1 MQEGNPGYPRL
12 EAGRNMVVE
21 KLPGGFRIHSLSPVE
36 TGYRGYFTVRPYPSR
51 STVNPQKAVQIV
63 NGSLPYEES
72 VTRDAGFVSV
82 DRLHWIKEEKGGPGI
97 GARRLRIPVPC
108 MPNLAVPAGR
118 SLVFLRITAHS
129 GGNADRLKFPDSGGG
144 TVYFV
149 HDYQVLDDVPKPKEG
164 VIYIPLA
171 EVECDDDGGCSVTQ
185 LNCGEPNGI
194 IMQYFGSDTLD
205 RGDDAGSSSSGGAD
219 SSSASGSDSTPG
231 SESSG
236 SGDPGS
242 GSGSESASASS
253 GSGTTDPSGSGS
265 ESASA
270 SSGSGATD
278 PSGSGTT
285 DPSGSGTT
293 DPSGSGTT
301 DPSGSGTTD
310 PSGSGTTDPSGSGGG
325 GGGHYD
331 PDLWYL
337 VADCT
342 RYLCHESIGIPNY
355 SGTVN
360 YYMAKG
366 DKIKF
371 EPEPSPPTAGQP
383 IVEWHG
389 IVMIEGPFQ
398 NRLDVT
404 QEHIDELNNLHI
416 GDEC

>member
-12 EAGRNMVVE
+12 EAGRNMVIE

-185 LNCGEPNGI
+185 LNCGEPNGV

-253 GSGTTDPSGSGS
+253 GSG
-265 ESASA
+265 A
-270 SSGSGATD
+270 
-278 PSGSGTT
+278 
-285 DPSGSGTT
+285 
-293 DPSGSGTT
+293 T

>member
-185 LNCGEPNGI
+185 LNCGEPNGV

-270 SSGSGATD
+270 SFGSGA
-278 PSGSGTT
+278 
-285 DPSGSGTT
+285 
-293 DPSGSGTT
+293 T

>member
-185 LNCGEPNGI
+185 LNCGEPNGV

-253 GSGTTDPSGSGS
+253 GSGTTDSSGSGS

-293 DPSGSGTT
+293 DPSR
-301 DPSGSGTTD
+301 
-310 PSGSGTTDPSGSGGG
+310 SGGG

>member
-185 LNCGEPNGI
+185 LNCGEPNGV

-253 GSGTTDPSGSGS
+253 GSG
-265 ESASA
+265 A
-270 SSGSGATD
+270 
-278 PSGSGTT
+278 T

>member
-185 LNCGEPNGI
+185 LNCGEPNGV

-236 SGDPGS
+236 SGDP
-242 GSGSESASASS
+242 E
-253 GSGTTDPSGSGS
+253 SGSGS

-278 PSGSGTT
+278 PSGSGAT

-293 DPSGSGTT
+293 DPSGSGT
-301 DPSGSGTTD
+301 PD

>member
-185 LNCGEPNGI
+185 LNCGEPNGV

-242 GSGSESASASS
+242 GSGSESSSASS
-253 GSGTTDPSGSGS
+253 GSGTTDSTGSGS

-270 SSGSGATD
+270 SSGSGA
-278 PSGSGTT
+278 
-285 DPSGSGTT
+285 
-293 DPSGSGTT
+293 T

>member
-185 LNCGEPNGI
+185 LNCGEPNGV

-253 GSGTTDPSGSGS
+253 GSG
-265 ESASA
+265 A
-270 SSGSGATD
+270 
-278 PSGSGTT
+278 
-285 DPSGSGTT
+285 T

>member
-185 LNCGEPNGI
+185 LNCGEPNGV

-236 SGDPGS
+236 SGDPES

-270 SSGSGATD
+270 SSGSG
-278 PSGSGTT
+278 TT
-285 DPSGSGTT
+285 DS
-293 DPSGSGTT
+293 
-301 DPSGSGTTD
+301 SGSGTTD

>member
-1 MQEGNPGYPRL
+1 
-12 EAGRNMVVE
+12 
-21 KLPGGFRIHSLSPVE
+21 
-36 TGYRGYFTVRPYPSR
+36 
-51 STVNPQKAVQIV
+51 
-63 NGSLPYEES
+63 
-72 VTRDAGFVSV
+72 
-82 DRLHWIKEEKGGPGI
+82 
-97 GARRLRIPVPC
+97 

-185 LNCGEPNGI
+185 LNCGEPNGV

-253 GSGTTDPSGSGS
+253 GSG
-265 ESASA
+265 A
-270 SSGSGATD
+270 
-278 PSGSGTT
+278 
-285 DPSGSGTT
+285 T

>member
-253 GSGTTDPSGSGS
+253 GSGTTDPSGSG
-265 ESASA
+265 
-270 SSGSGATD
+270 
-278 PSGSGTT
+278 
-285 DPSGSGTT
+285 
-293 DPSGSGTT
+293 
-301 DPSGSGTTD
+301 TTD

>member
-185 LNCGEPNGI
+185 LNCGEPNGV

-253 GSGTTDPSGSGS
+253 GSGTTDPSGSG
-265 ESASA
+265 
-270 SSGSGATD
+270 
-278 PSGSGTT
+278 TT
-285 DPSGSGTT
+285 DS
-293 DPSGSGTT
+293 
-301 DPSGSGTTD
+301 SGSGTTD

>member
-129 GGNADRLKFPDSGGG
+129 GGNADRLKFPDSSGG

-185 LNCGEPNGI
+185 LNCGEPNGV

-253 GSGTTDPSGSGS
+253 GSGTTDSSGSGS

-285 DPSGSGTT
+285 DPSR
-293 DPSGSGTT
+293 
-301 DPSGSGTTD
+301 
-310 PSGSGTTDPSGSGGG
+310 SGGG

>member
-185 LNCGEPNGI
+185 LNCGEPNGV

-253 GSGTTDPSGSGS
+253 GSGTTDSSGSGS

-301 DPSGSGTTD
+301 QIPPDPARQIPPDPARQIPPDPARQTPPDPAAEAAATTIPISGTWSPTAPVISVMSPSGYRTTPVRSTIIWPRATKSNSSRNPPRPRRDSPSSNGT
-310 PSGSGTTDPSGSGGG
+310 
-325 GGGHYD
+325 
-331 PDLWYL
+331 
-337 VADCT
+337 
-342 RYLCHESIGIPNY
+342 ES
-355 SGTVN
+355 S
-360 YYMAKG
+360 
-366 DKIKF
+366 
-371 EPEPSPPTAGQP
+371 
-383 IVEWHG
+383 
-389 IVMIEGPFQ
+389 
-398 NRLDVT
+398 
-404 QEHIDELNNLHI
+404 
-416 GDEC
+416 

>member
-185 LNCGEPNGI
+185 LNCGEPNGV

-236 SGDPGS
+236 SGDPES

-253 GSGTTDPSGSGS
+253 GSGTTDPSGSG
-265 ESASA
+265 
-270 SSGSGATD
+270 
-278 PSGSGTT
+278 TT
-285 DPSGSGTT
+285 DS
-293 DPSGSGTT
+293 
-301 DPSGSGTTD
+301 
-310 PSGSGTTDPSGSGGG
+310 SGSGTTDPSGSGGG

>member
-185 LNCGEPNGI
+185 LNCGEPNGV

-270 SSGSGATD
+270 SSGSGA
-278 PSGSGTT
+278 
-285 DPSGSGTT
+285 
-293 DPSGSGTT
+293 
-301 DPSGSGTTD
+301 TD

>member
-12 EAGRNMVVE
+12 EAGRNMVIE

-185 LNCGEPNGI
+185 LNCGEPNGV

-253 GSGTTDPSGSGS
+253 GSG
-265 ESASA
+265 A
-270 SSGSGATD
+270 
-278 PSGSGTT
+278 
-285 DPSGSGTT
+285 T

>member
-185 LNCGEPNGI
+185 LNCGEPNGV

-236 SGDPGS
+236 SGDPES

-285 DPSGSGTT
+285 DS
-293 DPSGSGTT
+293 
-301 DPSGSGTTD
+301 
-310 PSGSGTTDPSGSGGG
+310 SGSGTTDPSGSGGG

>member
-1 MQEGNPGYPRL
+1 
-12 EAGRNMVVE
+12 
-21 KLPGGFRIHSLSPVE
+21 
-36 TGYRGYFTVRPYPSR
+36 
-51 STVNPQKAVQIV
+51 
-63 NGSLPYEES
+63 
-72 VTRDAGFVSV
+72 
-82 DRLHWIKEEKGGPGI
+82 
-97 GARRLRIPVPC
+97 
-108 MPNLAVPAGR
+108 
-118 SLVFLRITAHS
+118 
-129 GGNADRLKFPDSGGG
+129 
-144 TVYFV
+144 
-149 HDYQVLDDVPKPKEG
+149 
-164 VIYIPLA
+164 
-171 EVECDDDGGCSVTQ
+171 
-185 LNCGEPNGI
+185 
-194 IMQYFGSDTLD
+194 
-205 RGDDAGSSSSGGAD
+205 
-219 SSSASGSDSTPG
+219 
-231 SESSG
+231 
-236 SGDPGS
+236 
-242 GSGSESASASS
+242 
-253 GSGTTDPSGSGS
+253 
-265 ESASA
+265 
-270 SSGSGATD
+270 
-278 PSGSGTT
+278 
-285 DPSGSGTT
+285 
-293 DPSGSGTT
+293 
-301 DPSGSGTTD
+301 

>member
-185 LNCGEPNGI
+185 LNCGEPNGV

-278 PSGSGTT
+278 PSGSG
-285 DPSGSGTT
+285 P
-293 DPSGSGTT
+293 
-301 DPSGSGTTD
+301 TD

>member
-185 LNCGEPNGI
+185 LNCGEPNGV

-253 GSGTTDPSGSGS
+253 GSG
-265 ESASA
+265 A
-270 SSGSGATD
+270 
-278 PSGSGTT
+278 
-285 DPSGSGTT
+285 
-293 DPSGSGTT
+293 T

>member
-97 GARRLRIPVPC
+97 GARRFRIPVPC

-185 LNCGEPNGI
+185 LNCGEPNGV

-270 SSGSGATD
+270 SSGSGA
-278 PSGSGTT
+278 
-285 DPSGSGTT
+285 
-293 DPSGSGTT
+293 
-301 DPSGSGTTD
+301 TD

>member
-185 LNCGEPNGI
+185 LNCGEPNGV

-236 SGDPGS
+236 SGDP
-242 GSGSESASASS
+242 E
-253 GSGTTDPSGSGS
+253 SGSGS

-270 SSGSGATD
+270 SSGSGA
-278 PSGSGTT
+278 
-285 DPSGSGTT
+285 
-293 DPSGSGTT
+293 T

-389 IVMIEGPFQ
+389 IVMIEGPFL

>member
-185 LNCGEPNGI
+185 LNCGEPNGV

-236 SGDPGS
+236 SGDPES

-253 GSGTTDPSGSGS
+253 GSGTTDSSGSGS

-270 SSGSGATD
+270 SSGSGA
-278 PSGSGTT
+278 
-285 DPSGSGTT
+285 
-293 DPSGSGTT
+293 T

>member
-185 LNCGEPNGI
+185 LNCGEPNGV

-236 SGDPGS
+236 SGDPES

-253 GSGTTDPSGSGS
+253 GSGTTDSSGSGS

-285 DPSGSGTT
+285 DS
-293 DPSGSGTT
+293 
-301 DPSGSGTTD
+301 
-310 PSGSGTTDPSGSGGG
+310 SGSGTTDPSGSGGG

>member
-185 LNCGEPNGI
+185 LNCGEPNGV

-236 SGDPGS
+236 SGDP
-242 GSGSESASASS
+242 E
-253 GSGTTDPSGSGS
+253 SGSGS

-270 SSGSGATD
+270 SSGSGA
-278 PSGSGTT
+278 
-285 DPSGSGTT
+285 T

>member
-129 GGNADRLKFPDSGGG
+129 GGNAGRLKFPDSGGG

-185 LNCGEPNGI
+185 LNCGEPNGV

-253 GSGTTDPSGSGS
+253 GSG
-265 ESASA
+265 
-270 SSGSGATD
+270 ATD
-278 PSGSGTT
+278 PSGSGA
-285 DPSGSGTT
+285 T

>member
-185 LNCGEPNGI
+185 LNCGEPNGV

-253 GSGTTDPSGSGS
+253 GSGTTDSSGSGS

-270 SSGSGATD
+270 SSGSGA
-278 PSGSGTT
+278 
-285 DPSGSGTT
+285 
-293 DPSGSGTT
+293 T

>member
-12 EAGRNMVVE
+12 EAGRNMVIE

-171 EVECDDDGGCSVTQ
+171 EVECDDDGGCSVMQ
-185 LNCGEPNGI
+185 LNCGEPNGV

-253 GSGTTDPSGSGS
+253 GSGTTDSSGSGS

-270 SSGSGATD
+270 SSGSGA
-278 PSGSGTT
+278 
-285 DPSGSGTT
+285 
-293 DPSGSGTT
+293 T

>member
-12 EAGRNMVVE
+12 EAGRNMVIE

-97 GARRLRIPVPC
+97 GARRFRIPVPC

-185 LNCGEPNGI
+185 LNCGEPNGV

-253 GSGTTDPSGSGS
+253 GSGATD
-265 ESASA
+265 
-270 SSGSGATD
+270 SSGSGTTD
-278 PSGSGTT
+278 SSGSGTT

-293 DPSGSGTT
+293 DS
-301 DPSGSGTTD
+301 
-310 PSGSGTTDPSGSGGG
+310 SGSGTTDPSGSGGG

>member
-185 LNCGEPNGI
+185 LNCGEPNGV

-236 SGDPGS
+236 SGDPES

-270 SSGSGATD
+270 SSGSGA
-278 PSGSGTT
+278 
-285 DPSGSGTT
+285 
-293 DPSGSGTT
+293 
-301 DPSGSGTTD
+301 TD

-389 IVMIEGPFQ
+389 IVMIEGPFL

>member
-285 DPSGSGTT
+285 DPSGSG
-293 DPSGSGTT
+293 
-301 DPSGSGTTD
+301 
-310 PSGSGTTDPSGSGGG
+310 GG

>member
-185 LNCGEPNGI
+185 LNCGEPNGV

-253 GSGTTDPSGSGS
+253 GSG
-265 ESASA
+265 
-270 SSGSGATD
+270 ATD

-293 DPSGSGTT
+293 DPSGSGA
-301 DPSGSGTTD
+301 
-310 PSGSGTTDPSGSGGG
+310 TDPSGSGGG

>member
-185 LNCGEPNGI
+185 LNCGEPNGV

-205 RGDDAGSSSSGGAD
+205 RGDDAGSSSSGGTD

-236 SGDPGS
+236 SGDP
-242 GSGSESASASS
+242 E
-253 GSGTTDPSGSGS
+253 SGSGS

-278 PSGSGTT
+278 PSGSGA
-285 DPSGSGTT
+285 
-293 DPSGSGTT
+293 T

>member
-185 LNCGEPNGI
+185 LNCGEPNGD
-194 IMQYFGSDTLD
+194 IMQ
-205 RGDDAGSSSSGGAD
+205 
-219 SSSASGSDSTPG
+219 
-231 SESSG
+231 
-236 SGDPGS
+236 
-242 GSGSESASASS
+242 
-253 GSGTTDPSGSGS
+253 
-265 ESASA
+265 
-270 SSGSGATD
+270 
-278 PSGSGTT
+278 
-285 DPSGSGTT
+285 
-293 DPSGSGTT
+293 
-301 DPSGSGTTD
+301 
-310 PSGSGTTDPSGSGGG
+310 
-325 GGGHYD
+325 
-331 PDLWYL
+331 
-337 VADCT
+337 
-342 RYLCHESIGIPNY
+342 
-355 SGTVN
+355 
-360 YYMAKG
+360 
-366 DKIKF
+366 
-371 EPEPSPPTAGQP
+371 
-383 IVEWHG
+383 
-389 IVMIEGPFQ
+389 
-398 NRLDVT
+398 
-404 QEHIDELNNLHI
+404 
-416 GDEC
+416 

>member
-12 EAGRNMVVE
+12 EAGRNMVIE

-97 GARRLRIPVPC
+97 GARRFRIPVPC

-185 LNCGEPNGI
+185 LNCGEPNGV

-253 GSGTTDPSGSGS
+253 GSGTTDSSGSGS

-278 PSGSGTT
+278 SSGSGTT
-285 DPSGSGTT
+285 DS
-293 DPSGSGTT
+293 
-301 DPSGSGTTD
+301 
-310 PSGSGTTDPSGSGGG
+310 SGSGTTDPSGSGGG

>member
-185 LNCGEPNGI
+185 LNCGEPNGV
-194 IMQYFGSDTLD
+194 IMQSFGSDTLD

-270 SSGSGATD
+270 SSGSGA
-278 PSGSGTT
+278 
-285 DPSGSGTT
+285 
-293 DPSGSGTT
+293 T

>member
-185 LNCGEPNGI
+185 LNCGEPNGV

-253 GSGTTDPSGSGS
+253 GSG
-265 ESASA
+265 
-270 SSGSGATD
+270 ATD

-285 DPSGSGTT
+285 DS
-293 DPSGSGTT
+293 
-301 DPSGSGTTD
+301 SGSGTTD

>member
-185 LNCGEPNGI
+185 LNCGEPNGV

-285 DPSGSGTT
+285 DPSGSG
-293 DPSGSGTT
+293 
-301 DPSGSGTTD
+301 
-310 PSGSGTTDPSGSGGG
+310 GG

-366 DKIKF
+366 DTIKF